1 MVLGL
6 ELDPNLKPHK
16 KIKLEWILDLNIRT
30 KNIRHLEDNI
40 GVTLQGFFY
49 IVPKAQVI
57 KENLDK
63 LEFLNIEN
71 TMLQKTSSKSEKT
84 T

>member
-1 MVLGL
+1 MVLGPK
-6 ELDPNLKPHK
+6 LDLNLKPHK
-16 KIKLEWILDLNIRT
+16 KIKLEWIIDLNVRT
-30 KNIRHLEDNI
+30 KNIGHLEENI
-40 GVTLQGFFY
+40 GAKFQGFFY

-63 LEFLNIEN
+63 LEFINLENIV
-71 TMLQKTSSKSEKT
+71 LQKTSSKSEKT